1 MKRNIDVS
9 EEKIS
14 ALEMYLTQKNTALD
28 DELTKYTEQL
38 YTKTVPQNVRDYIEM
53 TGGKK
58 PVKKPS
64 LLHHVKVHSIL
75 RENIL

>member
-14 ALEMYLTQKNTALD
+14 ALEMYLTQKNTTLD

-38 YTKTVPQNVRDYIEM
+38 YTMLYF
-53 TGGKK
+53 
-58 PVKKPS
+58 
-64 LLHHVKVHSIL
+64 
-75 RENIL
+75 